1 MIPRDVAG
9 MQEQVVQTAD
19 RLIKLPEWGDLS
31 EWVMCQHSGTAL
43 FSARQWGNPMGRR
56 IAVLGQ
62 GGIGLTFTMIAE
74 RQGAGQIVG
83 IDLEEYRCKTSSS
96 LGATHTINA
105 SNDDVVQA
113 SEQITEG
120 QMFDVVVDASGDP
133 SGLATAVDL
142 VKEQGQIISFS
153 LVDPKLVTFDHRK
166 WMAKNIQLNATVI
179 AATQEPVQEIRDIV
193 ALKERGWIDPG
204 VLKTHEMKFEDVQ
217 NAYDQY
223 EQYEDEI
230 INSVGNPFDP
240 NLHEA
245 IEYTENSDIDDNVI
259 IDSDTTILPNTHI
272 TANSRIGSNCNIGPN
287 TIIRESTIG
296 KNCKITSTVVD
307 KSLIHNNVS
316 IGPFSH
322 IREGCIIEDEV
333 EIGRIE
339 GFNDAEM
346 FWWLVE
352 DIMISSGLSSE

>member
-1 MIPRDVAG
+1 MKAARVVARRTIEFLDVPEPPALQEGEVQIKLESLSICGSDIYLEYDAELPEEDYPFLPGAPMHECAGVVVDSRDPQYDLGQRVIVIPRDVAG

-153 LVDPKLVTFDHRK
+153 LVDPKLVTFDHRN

-179 AATQEPVQEIRDIV
+179 AATQAPVQEIRDIV

-204 VLKTHEMKFEDVQ
+204 VLKTHEMKFE
-217 NAYDQY
+217 
-223 EQYEDEI
+223 
-230 INSVGNPFDP
+230 
-240 NLHEA
+240 EA
-245 IEYTENSDIDDNVI
+245 QQAFEMYR
-259 IDSDTTILPNTHI
+259 L
-272 TANSRIGSNCNIGPN
+272 R
-287 TIIRESTIG
+287 
-296 KNCKITSTVVD
+296 K
-307 KSLIHNNVS
+307 
-316 IGPFSH
+316 
-322 IREGCIIEDEV
+322 DEV
-333 EIGRIE
+333 IKIAMS
-339 GFNDAEM
+339 F
-346 FWWLVE
+346 
-352 DIMISSGLSSE
+352 

>member
-1 MIPRDVAG
+1 LKAARVVARRTIEFLDVPEPPALQEGEVQIKLESLSICGSDIYLEYDAELPEEDYPFLPGAPMHECAGVVVDSRDPQYDLGQRVIVIPRDVAG

-83 IDLEEYRCKTSSS
+83 IDLEEYRCKTSSN

-120 QMFDVVVDASGDP
+120 QMFDVVVDASGDT

-204 VLKTHEMKFEDVQ
+204 VLRTHEMKFE
-217 NAYDQY
+217 
-223 EQYEDEI
+223 
-230 INSVGNPFDP
+230 
-240 NLHEA
+240 EA
-245 IEYTENSDIDDNVI
+245 QQAFEMYR
-259 IDSDTTILPNTHI
+259 L
-272 TANSRIGSNCNIGPN
+272 R
-287 TIIRESTIG
+287 
-296 KNCKITSTVVD
+296 K
-307 KSLIHNNVS
+307 
-316 IGPFSH
+316 
-322 IREGCIIEDEV
+322 DEV
-333 EIGRIE
+333 IKIAMS
-339 GFNDAEM
+339 F
-346 FWWLVE
+346 
-352 DIMISSGLSSE
+352 

>member
-1 MIPRDVAG
+1 MKAARVVARRTIEFLDVPEPPALQEGEVQIKLESLSICGSDIYLEYDAELPEEDYPFLPGAPMHECAGVVVDSRDPQYDLGQRVIVIPRDVAG

-153 LVDPKLVTFDHRK
+153 LVDPKLVTFDHRN
-166 WMAKNIQLNATVI
+166 WMSKNIQLNATVI
-179 AATQEPVQEIRDIV
+179 AATQAPVQEIRDIV

-204 VLKTHEMKFEDVQ
+204 VLKTHEMKFE
-217 NAYDQY
+217 
-223 EQYEDEI
+223 
-230 INSVGNPFDP
+230 
-240 NLHEA
+240 EA
-245 IEYTENSDIDDNVI
+245 QQAFEMYR
-259 IDSDTTILPNTHI
+259 L
-272 TANSRIGSNCNIGPN
+272 R
-287 TIIRESTIG
+287 
-296 KNCKITSTVVD
+296 K
-307 KSLIHNNVS
+307 
-316 IGPFSH
+316 
-322 IREGCIIEDEV
+322 DEV
-333 EIGRIE
+333 IKIAMS
-339 GFNDAEM
+339 F
-346 FWWLVE
+346 
-352 DIMISSGLSSE
+352 

>member
-1 MIPRDVAG
+1 MKAARVVARRTIEFLDVPEPPALQEGEVQIKLESLSICGSDIYLEYDAELPEEDYPFLPGAPMHECAGVVVDSRDPQYDLGQRVIVIPRDVAG

-83 IDLEEYRCKTSSS
+83 IDLEEYRCKTSSN

-204 VLKTHEMKFEDVQ
+204 VLKTHEMKFE
-217 NAYDQY
+217 
-223 EQYEDEI
+223 
-230 INSVGNPFDP
+230 
-240 NLHEA
+240 EA
-245 IEYTENSDIDDNVI
+245 QQAFEMYR
-259 IDSDTTILPNTHI
+259 L
-272 TANSRIGSNCNIGPN
+272 R
-287 TIIRESTIG
+287 
-296 KNCKITSTVVD
+296 K
-307 KSLIHNNVS
+307 
-316 IGPFSH
+316 
-322 IREGCIIEDEV
+322 DEV
-333 EIGRIE
+333 IKIAMS
-339 GFNDAEM
+339 F
-346 FWWLVE
+346 
-352 DIMISSGLSSE
+352 

>member
-1 MIPRDVAG
+1 MKAARVVARRTIEFLEVPEPPALEEGEVQIKLESLSICGSDIYLEYDAELPEEDYPFLPGAPMHECAGVVVDSRDPQYDLGQRVIVIPRDVAG

-43 FSARQWGNPMGRR
+43 FSARRWGNPMGRR

-83 IDLEEYRCKTSSS
+83 IDLEEYRCKTSSN

-153 LVDPKLVTFDHRK
+153 LVDPTLVTFDHRK

-204 VLKTHEMKFEDVQ
+204 VLKTHEMKFE
-217 NAYDQY
+217 
-223 EQYEDEI
+223 
-230 INSVGNPFDP
+230 
-240 NLHEA
+240 EA
-245 IEYTENSDIDDNVI
+245 QQAFEMYR
-259 IDSDTTILPNTHI
+259 L
-272 TANSRIGSNCNIGPN
+272 R
-287 TIIRESTIG
+287 
-296 KNCKITSTVVD
+296 K
-307 KSLIHNNVS
+307 
-316 IGPFSH
+316 
-322 IREGCIIEDEV
+322 DEV
-333 EIGRIE
+333 IKI
-339 GFNDAEM
+339 AM
-346 FWWLVE
+346 SL
-352 DIMISSGLSSE
+352 

>member
-1 MIPRDVAG
+1 MKAARVVARRTIEFLDVPEPPALQEGEVQIKLESLSICGSDIYLEYDAELPEEDYPFLPGAPMHECAGVVVDSRDPEYDLGQRVIVIPRDVAG

-113 SEQITEG
+113 SEEITKG

-133 SGLATAVDL
+133 AGLATAVDL

-153 LVDPKLVTFDHRK
+153 LVDPTVVTFDHRK
-166 WMAKNIQLNATVI
+166 WMAKNIQMNATVI

-204 VLKTHEMKFEDVQ
+204 VLKTHEMKFE
-217 NAYDQY
+217 
-223 EQYEDEI
+223 
-230 INSVGNPFDP
+230 
-240 NLHEA
+240 EA
-245 IEYTENSDIDDNVI
+245 QQAFEMYR
-259 IDSDTTILPNTHI
+259 L
-272 TANSRIGSNCNIGPN
+272 R
-287 TIIRESTIG
+287 
-296 KNCKITSTVVD
+296 
-307 KSLIHNNVS
+307 
-316 IGPFSH
+316 
-322 IREGCIIEDEV
+322 EDEV
-333 EIGRIE
+333 IKIAMS
-339 GFNDAEM
+339 F
-346 FWWLVE
+346 
-352 DIMISSGLSSE
+352 